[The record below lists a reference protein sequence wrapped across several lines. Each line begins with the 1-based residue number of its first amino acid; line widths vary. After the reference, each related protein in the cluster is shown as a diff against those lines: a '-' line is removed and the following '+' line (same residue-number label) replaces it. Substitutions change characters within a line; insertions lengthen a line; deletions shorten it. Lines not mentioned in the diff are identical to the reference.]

1 MPIGSGLAGAGTRDS
16 VGASIMIGLLA
27 GVTGVAWLGLAY
39 ALARL
44 WLGSEPAIGSPDPDP
59 YYRNHA
65 NPTRDA
71 P

>member
-1 MPIGSGLAGAGTRDS
+1 
-16 VGASIMIGLLA
+16 MIGLLA
-27 GVTGVAWLGLAY
+27 CGAGVAWLVLAY

-65 NPTRDA
+65 NPTRDT

>member
-1 MPIGSGLAGAGTRDS
+1 
-16 VGASIMIGLLA
+16 MIGLLA
-27 GVTGVAWLGLAY
+27 CGAGVAWLVLAY
-39 ALARL
+39 TLARI

-65 NPTRDA
+65 NPTRDT

>member
-1 MPIGSGLAGAGTRDS
+1 MIGLLLAGAG
-16 VGASIMIGLLA
+16 GL
-27 GVTGVAWLGLAY
+27 WLVLAY

-65 NPTRDA
+65 NPTRDT